1 MEVIMFLVQWI
12 KKVLIRGL
20 LWASNRK
27 LIKNT
32 HYFTGTLI
40 SYSLWQVIG
49 IKDCLLTQPGNPQI
63 SVMIPRGCTP
73 SIVLQHPHGRAIN
86 PNYGTFQR

>member
-1 MEVIMFLVQWI
+1 MG
-12 KKVLIRGL
+12 GL
-20 LWASNRK
+20 LWACNRK

-32 HYFTGTLI
+32 RFFAGTII

-63 SVMIPRGCTP
+63 SVTIPRDCTP
-73 SIVLQHPHGRAIN
+73 SVSLQRPHSRAIN